1 MIKLIV
7 TDMDGTLLGE
17 NGMFP
22 PYFMSVFEELERRN
36 ILFCVASG
44 RQYSSLLQFF
54 EPIKEKI
61 GFIAE
66 NGAFTLLKNDV
77 LNEISISS
85 YHIHKIIDTCS
96 KISHLGVALC
106 GKKSAYLSTSDPY
119 IEEQVKIHYNQV
131 EMVKNLSDIDD
142 IIFKITICDR
152 LGARFH
158 SLPKLLP
165 FANEGLRV
173 ALSGTNWIDINNI
186 SANKGIAIGIIQE
199 KLGISKEE
207 TMVFGDFLNDL
218 EMMRMAHFSYAMK
231 NAQPEVKA
239 EANFET
245 DEDNTQFGVLKTICN
260 MLKFPFKS

>member
-1 MIKLIV
+1 
-7 TDMDGTLLGE
+7 MDGTLLGE
-17 NGMFP
+17 NGAFP
-22 PYFMSVFEELERRN
+22 PHFMSIFEELERRN

-66 NGAFTLLKNDV
+66 NGAFTLLKN
-77 LNEISISS
+77 EILDEIPIST
-85 YHIHKIIDTCS
+85 YHINKIVETCNS
-96 KISHLGVALC
+96 IPQVGVALC
-106 GKKSAYLSTSDPY
+106 GKKSAYLSTNDKY

-131 EMVKNLSDIDD
+131 EMVKNLSEIDD
-142 IIFKITICDR
+142 TIFKLTICDR

-165 FANEGLRV
+165 FAAEGLRV

-186 SANKGIAIGIIQE
+186 SANKGNAIQIIQE
-199 KLGISKEE
+199 KTGISKDE
-207 TMVFGDFLNDL
+207 TMVFGDYLNDL
-218 EMMRMAHFSYAMK
+218 EMMRMAHYSYAMK
-231 NAQPEVKA
+231 NAQPEVKS

-245 DEDNTQFGVLKTICN
+245 EEDNTHFGVLKTICN
-260 MLKFPFKS
+260 VLKIPFIS